1 MKPSQQDITTFDEIS
16 RGLQFQE
23 NDTDDAVQSSVNQE
37 KFYET
42 FLVLNNENYKKPVKQ
57 RLQDY

>member
-1 MKPSQQDITTFDEIS
+1 MKPSQQDITTFDETL